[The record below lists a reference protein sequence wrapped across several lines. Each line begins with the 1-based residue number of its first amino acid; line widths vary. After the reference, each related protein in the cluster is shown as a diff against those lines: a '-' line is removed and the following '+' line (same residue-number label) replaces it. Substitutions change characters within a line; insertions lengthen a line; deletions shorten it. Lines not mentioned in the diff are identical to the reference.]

1 MKKLLIIALAAT
13 ATFAQAQL
21 MIVDSGQDRVVLL
34 DQNNGSITNGSFITD
49 ANSTTTYDFN
59 LPIMALR
66 VNNEI
71 WVNDRNADA
80 IFRFDTSGNYLTKIT
95 DLDDPRSMALI
106 NGEVWV
112 ANNNTGNGATAGT
125 IRKYSTTGSFLGDF
139 NGATNTFGIVGFNN
153 SLLVGNWDTE
163 DIDQFSLSGTLL
175 GQFHNS
181 DGLTGID
188 NPHQLFVEGNT
199 VWAAG
204 FGIPTGL
211 YQYDSNGN
219 QINKFDTVGL
229 LALRGVAR
237 LGNGNMIVSGGTR
250 IVSIDTTLNTNG
262 DLLNQAN
269 TSWQHISSFEAVPE
283 PATMTILGLATL
295 VALRKKRK

>member
-1 MKKLLIIALAAT
+1 MKKLLIFALVAT
-13 ATFAQAQL
+13 ATLAQAQL

-34 DQNNGSITNGSFITD
+34 DQNNGSIINGSFITD
-49 ANSTTTYDFN
+49 AASATTYDFN
-59 LPIMALR
+59 LPVMALR

-80 IFRFDTSGNYLTKIT
+80 IFRFDTNGSYLSKIT

-125 IRKYSTTGSFLGDF
+125 IRRYSTAGMFVGDF
-139 NGATNTFGIVGFNN
+139 SGATNTFGIVEFNN
-153 SLLVGNWDTE
+153 RLLVGNWDTE
-163 DIDQFSLSGTLL
+163 DIDQFDLSGNAT
-175 GQFHNS
+175 GQFHSS
-181 DGLTGID
+181 DGVTGID
-188 NPHQLFVEGNT
+188 NPHQLFAEGNS

-211 YQYDSNGN
+211 YQFDANGN
-219 QINKFDTVGL
+219 QTNRFDTSGSL
-229 LALRGVAR
+229 GLRGVSR

-250 IVSIDTTLNTNG
+250 IVSINTVLNSNS
-262 DLLNQAN
+262 DLVNQAG
-269 TSWQHISSFEAVPE
+269 TSWQHITSFEAVPE
-283 PATMTILGLATL
+283 PTTMTLLGLAAF